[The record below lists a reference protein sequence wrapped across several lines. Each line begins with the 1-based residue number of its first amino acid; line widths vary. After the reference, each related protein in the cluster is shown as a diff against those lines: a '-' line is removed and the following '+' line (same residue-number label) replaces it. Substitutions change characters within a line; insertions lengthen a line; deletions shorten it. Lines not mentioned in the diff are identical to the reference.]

1 MRAASLLPFLLLC
14 AANAA
19 GAEMYKW
26 TDAQGRTEYGQHP
39 PAGVQAERLRRAPGP
54 ATPAARATP
63 GEQLEALKQRQD
75 EDHKQ
80 AAEARQD
87 QRQAAQRKRQ
97 CENARNNLALL
108 GKGGHHR
115 VKMPDGSY
123 QVMDDAFLQRELEK
137 NRKAEKTFC
146 D

>member
-1 MRAASLLPFLLLC
+1 MRAASLLPCLLLC

-39 PAGVQAERLRRAPGP
+39 PSGVQAERLRRAPGP

-75 EDHKQ
+75 EEHKQ

-87 QRQAAQRKRQ
+87 QQQAAQRKRQ
-97 CENARNNLALL
+97 CENARKNIALL